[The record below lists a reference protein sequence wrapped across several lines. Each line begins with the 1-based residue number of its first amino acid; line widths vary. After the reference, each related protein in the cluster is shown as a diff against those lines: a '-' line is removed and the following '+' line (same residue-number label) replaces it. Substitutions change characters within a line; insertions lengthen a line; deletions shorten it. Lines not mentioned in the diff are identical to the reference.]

1 MFQRFSI
8 ILLIFFSG
16 TIAYAQC
23 KDYPN
28 EVLSFRSAE
37 YTMDVV
43 LDHEKKTAVVNQR
56 MVWKNPS
63 PDTISE
69 LRFYMYLNSFKNME
83 STFIKESGEAVFG
96 QDISMRPPDTW
107 GWIEITRMIDGNGND
122 LHKSISYIQ
131 PDDNNINDQSVLSV
145 KLDEK
150 ILPGESIELDLDFT
164 AKMPKIIARAGYS
177 KDDYFLFVHWFPQPG
192 VYEIWVINRVF

>member
-43 LDHEKKTAVVNQR
+43 LDHEKKNGCCQS
-56 MVWKNPS
+56 KNG
-63 PDTISE
+63 
-69 LRFYMYLNSFKNME
+69 ME
-83 STFIKESGEAVFG
+83 KPI
-96 QDISMRPPDTW
+96 
-107 GWIEITRMIDGNGND
+107 
-122 LHKSISYIQ
+122 
-131 PDDNNINDQSVLSV
+131 
-145 KLDEK
+145 
-150 ILPGESIELDLDFT
+150 
-164 AKMPKIIARAGYS
+164 AGY
-177 KDDYFLFVHWFPQPG
+177 Y
-192 VYEIWVINRVF
+192 I